1 MATRNIKLIAV
12 AALATLGGAGY
23 YLYSATAQVA
33 APELAQAPLNISKS
47 IPPAF
52 VMAVDNSGS
61 MAFEMLFPGT
71 DGQPYW
77 DTATGGSSGS
87 RCANSG
93 TRVNCFFDTSGNIR
107 TSTGGPKYVFLFPQ
121 DVRSSSVAASGHKGV
136 PPIPTFG
143 FARSH
148 QFNPAY
154 FNPYPAVEYLPW
166 KTAGGANYTL
176 PTPTNMAFDPRNN
189 VDKINLTVVRY
200 DRTDDGADTAPS
212 ANEMFTMPTGAV
224 LPSGSIYYTTASC
237 GGLGATAATRN
248 TWITTSADVRL
259 SATCDIGIAF
269 FPAVFYLKTDATV
282 PAGFKSAV
290 VAMGNTGGR
299 SLAANACGD
308 GCDMYRY
315 EIRSENYDSGYD
327 AAIQKFAN
335 WLHFYGN
342 RDKAVIAAMTN
353 ALNDVSKMRVGH
365 FKIHYDQR
373 TESNITNIAMY
384 NMATEADRLSLY
396 QDIAKRHC
404 SGTGS
409 GTGFSGTTLS
419 PGTPCGDAGLYGG
432 TPNHRAV
439 DRMGAQFRRTDTN
452 APVLRACQ
460 KNAGMLFT
468 DGFANQAY
476 TSTNFTGN
484 QDGSSATPAPPFPDD
499 TSGKMSDIAYYY
511 YKTALRSGTG
521 WSGAVP
527 VPSAC
532 WLDPDTKAAL
542 DPNRDPRLDCQT
554 DPHMNFYG
562 VTLGT
567 VGDIYKAPNNPAPW
581 NITGTPPT
589 ETVTAN
595 TFSWPTN
602 DKDGSRATI
611 DGLWQATLNTRG
623 DFINATTPT
632 DITEAMRKIL
642 ASIGDGTSPAGSIAL
657 TGSRIGT
664 GSLSVTPS
672 YTAES
677 QGSAPPTDWYGEL
690 LAQTVTANLLTGQ
703 VTMTKAWE
711 ANEELPA
718 HGSRNIKFGT
728 TTTSVAPT
736 VNAFDAT
743 GAAAGGLTL
752 AKLCADDLAPVLCS
766 PNISG
771 LGVTLTQAV
780 NYLRGDRTLES
791 TAPRLRTRTKVL
803 GDIINS
809 APVVTAGKTISTTPT
824 VVKTVDDYG
833 YRSLGGTLATSYATY
848 LATKRTSGKQMVYVG
863 ANDGMLHAFDGESG
877 EETFAYIPATAVGH
891 LGNLLFP
898 YDALLGA
905 HQRFEHRYYVDGPIT
920 ISDVYD
926 GSGWRTVLVATA
938 GAGGRGAFALDI
950 TDPDDIDVLW
960 EVNDLISGN
969 ATIADNIGHVLGK
982 PVIVPV
988 RSADGTSYSW
998 KAIFGNG
1005 YNSDSQ
1011 TAALFVVDA
1020 ITGSTSVITAAED
1033 PDGNDLLGYNGLGNI
1048 VVVDM
1053 KRRNI
1058 ANTGWTDGR
1067 DGFADTVYGGDQN
1080 GAVWKFDLHSAAPVF
1095 GDTPFFVARDSSDN
1109 RQPITGG
1116 LEAAA
1121 GPGTASMVFFGTGS
1135 FSFEGDDDLSSTQSF
1150 YAIIDRGSAVEDG
1163 RDQLLQQTTGTLSGI
1178 FMATSSNA
1186 ITGAHKGW
1194 YIDLAAGERMVGNP
1208 RVESGIIFF
1217 PTYKPPS
1224 ESGDACGVN
1233 GENFLYGLNALSG
1246 AAALTRVRMGSPS
1259 GSTPTSAT
1267 GAIKLD
1273 TGGTAPVTDVAV
1285 MTTPRL
1291 SAVDPDDL
1299 DDALD
1304 ARCSMVVQVAGAEP
1318 MYLPRPCGRQSWRQ
1332 VR

>member
-1 MATRNIKLIAV
+1 MATRNIKLIAF

-52 VMAVDNSGS
+52 IMAVDNSGS

-77 DTATGGSSGS
+77 DTATGGSAGS

-93 TRVNCFFDTSGNIR
+93 TRANCFFDTSGNIR

-121 DVRSSSVAASGHKGV
+121 DVRSSSVGASGHKGV

-166 KTAGGANYTL
+166 KTAQGANYTL
-176 PTPTNMAFDPRNN
+176 PTPTDMTFDPRNN

-237 GGLGATAATRN
+237 GGLGASAATRN
-248 TWITTSADVRL
+248 TWVTTSADVRL

-269 FPAVFYLKTDATV
+269 FPAVFYLKTDAAV
-282 PAGFKSAV
+282 PTGFKSAV
-290 VAMGNTGGR
+290 VTMGSTGGR

-315 EIRSENYDSGYD
+315 EIRPENYDSGYN
-327 AAIQKFAN
+327 AAIQKFAS

-384 NMATEADRLSLY
+384 NMATEADRLNLY

-404 SGTGS
+404 SGTGT
-409 GTGFSGTTLS
+409 GTGFSGTSLS
-419 PGTPCGDAGLYGG
+419 PGNPCADAGLYGG

-439 DRMGAQFRRTDTN
+439 DRMGAQFKRTDTN

-499 TSGKMSDIAYYY
+499 TSGKMSDIAYHY
-511 YKTALRSGTG
+511 YKTPLRTGTG
-521 WSGAVP
+521 WEGEVP

-532 WLDPDTKAAL
+532 WLDPEEMTTL

-567 VGDIYKAPNNPAPW
+567 VGNIYNAPDDPPAW
-581 NITGTPPT
+581 NTAATP
-589 ETVTAN
+589 VTAN
-595 TFSWPTN
+595 SYSWPAN
-602 DKDGSRATI
+602 DRDGSRNTI

-642 ASIGDGTSPAGSIAL
+642 ASIGDGNSPAGGLAL

-690 LAQTVTANLLTGQ
+690 LAQTITSNPLTGQ

-718 HGSRNIKFGT
+718 HGSRNIVFNASP
-728 TTTSVAPT
+728 TSIAVT
-736 VNAFDAT
+736 E
-743 GAAAGGLTL
+743 AGFESSHASLTL
-752 AKLCADDLAPVLCS
+752 AKLCADDLAPVLCA
-766 PNISG
+766 PNIAG
-771 LGVTLTQAV
+771 LGVSLAEAV
-780 NYLRGDRTLES
+780 NYLRGDRALEG
-791 TAPRLRTRTKVL
+791 TKLRTRTKVL

-809 APVVTAGKTISTTPT
+809 TPVVTAGRTISSTPT

-833 YRSLGGTLATSYATY
+833 YRSLGGTLATSYAAY

-877 EETFAYIPATAVGH
+877 EETFAYIPATSLGH
-891 LGNLLFP
+891 MGNLLFP
-898 YDALLGA
+898 YKALDGSL
-905 HQRFEHRYYVDGPIT
+905 QKFDHRYYVDGPIT

-926 GSGWRTVLVATA
+926 GSAWKTVLVGTS
-938 GAGGRGAFALDI
+938 GAGGRSVFALDI
-950 TDPDDIDVLW
+950 TDPDDISVLW
-960 EVNDLISGN
+960 EVSDLVTGND
-969 ATIADNIGHVLGK
+969 TVADNIGYVLGK

-988 RSADGTSYSW
+988 RGAGGEDPTW
-998 KAIFGNG
+998 KVVFGNG
-1005 YNSDSQ
+1005 YNSANQ
-1011 TAALFVVDA
+1011 APALFVVDA
-1020 ITGSTSVITAAED
+1020 ITGSTSVIAAAED

-1053 KRRNI
+1053 QRRNY
-1058 ANTGWTDGR
+1058 TGTAWTAGR
-1067 DGFADTVYGGDQN
+1067 DGSADTVYAGDQN
-1080 GAVWKFDLHSAAPVF
+1080 GAVWKFDLHSAAPAF
-1095 GDTPFFVARDSSDN
+1095 GDTPFFIARDSSGT

-1121 GPGTASMVFFGTGS
+1121 GPGTASMIFFGTGS

-1163 RDQLLQQTTGTLSGI
+1163 RSNLLQQTAGTLSGI
-1178 FMATSSNA
+1178 FLATSSNA
-1186 ITGAHKGW
+1186 ITGADKGW

-1224 ESGDACGVN
+1224 ESGDACGVE

-1246 AAALTRVRMGSPS
+1246 AAALTRVHMGSPD
-1259 GSTPTSAT
+1259 GITPTSAT

-1291 SAVDPDDL
+1291 SAADPDDL